1 LAIKNIIKM
10 VLQSLETLSNEL
22 FELIVQNLDLASIC
36 SLRLVGQEMA
46 HKTTQRTFISFF
58 QAARIILSRD
68 SLENFVR
75 ATSSLGTYIEHLTIV
90 GVTYELRT
98 LEDTIKRRQ
107 RKEESQLEPRSM
119 ITVDCSSAE
128 IEQAKKD
135 AELMRRRQAD
145 YVLLA
150 CEGGDISLLRQSLQ
164 NIAGASGRLLKSL
177 SLEVVVVCEAAGTKL
192 TPRET
197 RQCTHLTQER
207 PTLEHKI
214 METAKAT
221 FLTSITA
228 LSTSK
233 LIIENVN
240 IFRTRPTSLQ
250 SGLPCDA
257 LAAFARDPQK
267 MAPFTTLKSL
277 HISIADRLKG
287 NIGTLEYEGPEEIEE
302 NQKLEARIIA
312 EILDEANCSGLPAL
326 LASCSQLE
334 ELYISFYKLECLYGD
349 LQDDTRMKQAQKL
362 LQASLPCLQKL
373 YLGGMEVRATDLA
386 AFLTN
391 HSASLRSIEV
401 QLVLIYEGLFSTIFQ
416 LIASDRF
423 RVDDIRLTDLN
434 DEITAR
440 IRFAGGQEQQ
450 YKTISGVFR
459 GRNSI
464 HR

>member
-1 LAIKNIIKM
+1 
-10 VLQSLETLSNEL
+10 
-22 FELIVQNLDLASIC
+22 
-36 SLRLVGQEMA
+36 MA

-197 RQCTHLTQER
+197 RQCTHWTQER

-214 METAKAT
+214 METAIAT

-257 LAAFARDPQK
+257 LAALQ
-267 MAPFTTLKSL
+267 
-277 HISIADRLKG
+277 
-287 NIGTLEYEGPEEIEE
+287 EIH
-302 NQKLEARIIA
+302 KRW
-312 EILDEANCSGLPAL
+312 LP
-326 LASCSQLE
+326 S
-334 ELYISFYKLECLYGD
+334 
-349 LQDDTRMKQAQKL
+349 
-362 LQASLPCLQKL
+362 PP
-373 YLGGMEVRATDLA
+373 
-386 AFLTN
+386 
-391 HSASLRSIEV
+391 
-401 QLVLIYEGLFSTIFQ
+401 
-416 LIASDRF
+416 
-423 RVDDIRLTDLN
+423 
-434 DEITAR
+434 
-440 IRFAGGQEQQ
+440 
-450 YKTISGVFR
+450 
-459 GRNSI
+459 
-464 HR
+464 